1 MCNFLDSIY
10 FHRQTHTHIFAM
22 GSTNSHISL
31 RSEKLI
37 FGNMFV
43 SSLQKFL
50 DFHSPEPWCLVVV
63 GFCWLRGMLEMLNS
77 GRSSALLFTRSCCM
91 RNMPKNEGCSMPVP
105 LWFQDP
111 QHLRATVRPDLHRAM
126 SPCHLTIIL
135 LVNPLVNPVI
145 SCHIQGFQCRRGT
158 QEERG
163 WQGSRGLATPKPFIS
178 CHAGL
183 DPAEGCHI
191 WTIVLRFVLFL

>member
-1 MCNFLDSIY
+1 M
-10 FHRQTHTHIFAM
+10 R
-22 GSTNSHISL
+22 STNSHISL
-31 RSEKLI
+31 RSENLI

-105 LWFQDP
+105 LWFQNP
-111 QHLRATVRPDLHRAM
+111 QHLLSRWCNSETRSSQSNVTM
-126 SPCHLTIIL
+126 SSYHLTGQSTRQSRHL
-135 LVNPLVNPVI
+135 LPYPRI
-145 SCHIQGFQCRRGT
+145 SVQARNTGRARMAGVS
-158 QEERG
+158 
-163 WQGSRGLATPKPFIS
+163 GSRGLAAPKPFIS
-178 CHAGL
+178 CHVGL
-183 DPAEGCHI
+183 DPEEGCHI